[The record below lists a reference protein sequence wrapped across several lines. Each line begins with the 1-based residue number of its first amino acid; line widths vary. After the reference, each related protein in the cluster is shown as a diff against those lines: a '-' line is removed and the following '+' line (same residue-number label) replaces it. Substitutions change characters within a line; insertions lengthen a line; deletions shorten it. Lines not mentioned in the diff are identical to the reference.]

1 MHPSDS
7 TFLAHE
13 RIAQLM
19 RDSADIHRG
28 PEGASIASRI
38 AGAFSG
44 LFSRLVNRVEAVANG
59 VAAAAGIHRPA
70 PRT

>member
-1 MHPSDS
+1 MHPFES

-19 RDSADIHRG
+19 RDSADIHRD

-44 LFSRLVNRVEAVANG
+44 LFSRLVNRIEAIASG
-59 VAAAAGIHRPA
+59 VAAAIGIGRPA